1 MMAVVGLKM
10 CGSPSISG
18 GDEFKYEVLER
29 GSTER
34 FDFEFICMAL
44 DLTQQRS
51 CVNSWWVS
59 RVGNREGAIILRV
72 IEDEVDVQL
81 PFAGQ
86 VLGQVSGQS
95 QSLIGSAAPGDY
107 GLWTTETSMVVLV
120 TMSLCVCAVAPRP
133 SGGSGG
139 TLYYLVFP
147 DHDFCSCL

>member
-10 CGSPSISG
+10 CGSPSDLG

-51 CVNSWWVS
+51 CVNSGGSNSKWWVS
-59 RVGNREGAIILRV
+59 VTATGAIILRV

-107 GLWTTETSMVVLV
+107 GLWTTETSMVVL
-120 TMSLCVCAVAPRP
+120 L
-133 SGGSGG
+133 
-139 TLYYLVFP
+139 
-147 DHDFCSCL
+147 